1 MITSI
6 SNDLLDIIVGI
17 IAISSNAVVN
27 SFTMEYDVAEV
38 REKYNMSSSRD
49 FFHRFNYYFK
59 LGFNLGF
66 KTKRTL
72 KSADFKFKLVSF
84 KDV

>member
-6 SNDLLDIIVGI
+6 SNDLLDVIVGI
-17 IAISSNAVVN
+17 IAISSNAIVN

-38 REKYNMSSSRD
+38 REKYNMTSSRD

-59 LGFNLGF
+59 FRF
-66 KTKRTL
+66 TKIMRQPVYKKQL
-72 KSADFKFKLVSF
+72 L
-84 KDV
+84 